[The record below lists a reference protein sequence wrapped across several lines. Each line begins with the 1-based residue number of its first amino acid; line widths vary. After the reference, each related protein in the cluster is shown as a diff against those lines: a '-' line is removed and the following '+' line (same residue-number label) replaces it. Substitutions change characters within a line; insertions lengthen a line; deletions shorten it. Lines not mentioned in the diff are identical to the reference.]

1 MLLAPKKIKSLVRA
15 TEKMID
21 AKLKLNS
28 SLYILI
34 RDGYSREEL
43 APIFEEIESIGANLD
58 SLQQKLF
65 EKIYK

>member
-1 MLLAPKKIKSLVRA
+1 MPLAPKKIRGLVYA
-15 TEKMID
+15 TEKMRD
-21 AKLKLNS
+21 AKLKLKNS
-28 SLYILI
+28 LHTLETA
-34 RDGYSREEL
+34 GYSREEL